1 MNEDIFAQD
10 LFDDEHVCI
19 TGGSGGVNF
28 GIAKRFADK
37 GANLSLIARDQDDLD
52 RSCRTLED
60 DYDAGAVGLSSDVR
74 DYENLE
80 GVIQDAVDEFGSIDV
95 LVCGAA
101 GNFPA
106 GAAEMSASGFQSVV
120 DIDLRGT
127 FNACRAAYD
136 HLTKPGANILAISAV
151 NADQP
156 IPMQS
161 HVCAAKAGIDAFIR
175 TIAIEWSEDDI
186 RANAIQPGPVKDTEG
201 MERLTPDPESKDR
214 LAEALPAGRFVHKE
228 EIGNLALYLSSPA
241 ASGITGAVIPVDGGQ
256 TLIGS
261 GKLIDSIIPT

>member
-1 MNEDIFAQD
+1 MNEDIFA
-10 LFDDEHVCI
+10 DDIYEDQHVCI

-28 GIAKRFADK
+28 GIAERFADK
-37 GANLSLIARDQDDLD
+37 GANLSLIARDQDNLD
-52 RSCRTLED
+52 RSCQTLEE

-74 DYENLE
+74 DYEALE
-80 GVIQDAVDEFGSIDV
+80 AVIEDAVDEFGSIDV

-101 GNFPA
+101 GNFPG
-106 GAAEMSASGFQSVV
+106 GAAEMSANGFQSVV

-136 HLTKPGANILAISAV
+136 HLTKPGASILAISAV
-151 NADQP
+151 NSDQP

-175 TIAIEWSEDDI
+175 TIAIEWSEDNI

-201 MERLTPDPESKDR
+201 MERLAPDEDSKQR
-214 LAEALPAGRFVHKE
+214 LADALPAGRLIDKK
-228 EIGNLALYLSSPA
+228 EIGDLALYLSSPV

-256 TLIGS
+256 MLIGS
-261 GKLIDSIIPT
+261 GKLIDAMIPS